1 MPIST
6 NSEKKDPQLC
16 IIRSGA
22 SNVINRNKQ
31 KENGKLRKIRKGICL
46 KYSYTVLEAPLPRIS
61 LYCKKKKNHK
71 TASKNMIIRK
81 RERERERA

>member
-31 KENGKLRKIRKGICL
+31 KENGKLRKIMKFHSEKQRDKEVRWE
-46 KYSYTVLEAPLPRIS
+46 KQ
-61 LYCKKKKNHK
+61 
-71 TASKNMIIRK
+71 
-81 RERERERA
+81 